1 MGDASSEES
10 IFAVVKENVLE
21 ILDELDEAAV
31 ILDISLKDL
40 GANSLD
46 RAEIV
51 TGSMEDLGL
60 SFPMRELAKISNI
73 RELVNFLH
81 SKANG

>member
-31 ILDISLKDL
+31 IMDISLKDL

-60 SFPMRELAKISNI
+60 SFPMRELAKISNV
-73 RELVNFLH
+73 RELVTFLH

>member
-1 MGDASSEES
+1 MGDAPSEDS
-10 IFAVVKENVLE
+10 VLAVVKENVME
-21 ILDELDEAAV
+21 ILEEVDEGA
-31 ILDISLKDL
+31 ISMDISLKEL

-73 RELVNFLH
+73 RELVTFLH
-81 SKANG
+81 SKANA

>member
-1 MGDASSEES
+1 MSDASSEES
-10 IFAVVKENVLE
+10 VFAVVKENVLE
-21 ILDELDEAAV
+21 ILDELDEASIV
-31 ILDISLKDL
+31 MDISLKDL

-73 RELVNFLH
+73 RELVTFLQ

>member
-31 ILDISLKDL
+31 IMDGRVPHAVLLETFTERGAGTLISRTK
-40 GANSLD
+40 
-46 RAEIV
+46 
-51 TGSMEDLGL
+51 
-60 SFPMRELAKISNI
+60 K
-73 RELVNFLH
+73 
-81 SKANG
+81 